1 MNLTQLMAFQAVA
14 NSGSITKAAQ
24 LLHVSQPSISKHVK
38 NLERDCGVKLF
49 ERNAGAAEL
58 TDAGS
63 SLLRHV
69 DAILVHLE
77 EAKKELRSPKNL
89 PKSDPLKVA
98 GSYAASALLL
108 PSLLVN
114 FKSKHRDTSII
125 LRSGTTREVKSMLLN
140 STVELALLNE
150 LPVNPEFASEPFR
163 KEKLVVFTAPNH
175 PLAKKK
181 KLTISDLHQAALVT
195 TRSIDWFA
203 AFVTS

>member
-1 MNLTQLMAFQAVA
+1 MAFQAVA

-77 EAKKELRSPKNL
+77 EAKKELRSPKNF

-125 LRSGTTREVKSMLLN
+125 LRSGTTREVQSMLLN

-150 LPVNPEFASEPFR
+150 LPANPDR
-163 KEKLVVFTAPNH
+163 KSVV
-175 PLAKKK
+175 
-181 KLTISDLHQAALVT
+181 
-195 TRSIDWFA
+195 
-203 AFVTS
+203 

>member
-1 MNLTQLMAFQAVA
+1 MAFQAVA

-125 LRSGTTREVKSMLLN
+125 LRSGTTREVKSKRKACRVCRTE
-140 STVELALLNE
+140 SSARQEE
-150 LPVNPEFASEPFR
+150 KVNHIRPSSSRAGDHRNGKRRRQDAQPSR
-163 KEKLVVFTAPNH
+163 AGR
-175 PLAKKK
+175 
-181 KLTISDLHQAALVT
+181 I
-195 TRSIDWFA
+195 RS
-203 AFVTS
+203 